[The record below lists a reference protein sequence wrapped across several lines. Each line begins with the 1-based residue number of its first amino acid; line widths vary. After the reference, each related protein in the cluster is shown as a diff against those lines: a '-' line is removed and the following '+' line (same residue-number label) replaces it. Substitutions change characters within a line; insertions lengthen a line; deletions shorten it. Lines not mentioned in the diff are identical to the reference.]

1 MLRENQHHFPMSV
14 MHDKLT
20 LTETVGNEVA
30 MSQTIKQVSSEVT
43 GWPKSRELIEFT
55 GHHVL
60 EAQDRALLN
69 ILYQIAHDSGRMTV
83 KDAEWTVALSDLRLG
98 SHESNDR
105 LRQSFKR
112 LKHVVVT
119 VPYHDRDG
127 DRCELITGLFDFF
140 DLSKPERTEAATVR
154 FGLPKE
160 LQPILA
166 QSERWGRIRAEI
178 VHAMSSK
185 YAIALYEL
193 VQARVNMET
202 CVETF
207 SLDTF
212 RALVGVPPGK
222 MVRGPDF
229 RRFVLDV
236 ASMEINALADVGVT
250 LDVKRKGD
258 RANGAITHVT
268 MAWWRKQGD
277 EYRASIEELK
287 KPKTGRKT
295 RMKRAIA

>member
-1 MLRENQHHFPMSV
+1 MSR
-14 MHDKLT
+14 T
-20 LTETVGNEVA
+20 L
-30 MSQTIKQVSSEVT
+30 KQLSNDVT
-43 GWPKSRELIEFT
+43 GWPKAKELIEFT

-60 EAQDRALLN
+60 EAADRAVLN
-69 ILYQIAHDSGRMTV
+69 TLYQIAHDSGRMAV
-83 KDAEWTVALSDLRLG
+83 KDAEWSVALSDLRLG
-98 SHESNDR
+98 THESNDR

-119 VPYHDRDG
+119 VPYYDQDG
-127 DRCELITGLFDFF
+127 DACELITGMFDFF
-140 DLSKPERTEAATVR
+140 DVSKTASTEAATVR
-154 FGLPKE
+154 FGLPKK

-166 QSERWGRIRAEI
+166 QSERWGRIRAEV
-178 VHAMSSK
+178 VHAMGSK

-193 VQARVNMET
+193 IQARINMET

-207 SLDTF
+207 PIDKF
-212 RALVGVPPGK
+212 RALMGVPPGK
-222 MVRGPDF
+222 LERGSNF
-229 RRFVLDV
+229 TLRVLQPAEAEV
-236 ASMEINALADVGVT
+236 NALADVGVS
-250 LDVKRKGD
+250 LAVKRKGD
-258 RANGAITHVT
+258 RPNGAITHVT

>member
-1 MLRENQHHFPMSV
+1 MIHEFGYSMGQGPV
-14 MHDKLT
+14 
-20 LTETVGNEVA
+20 
-30 MSQTIKQVSSEVT
+30 SQTIRQLSNDVT
-43 GWPKSRELIEFT
+43 GWPKAKELIEFT

-69 ILYQIAHDSGRMTV
+69 SLYQIAHDSGRMTI
-83 KDAEWTVALSDLRLG
+83 KDAEWIVPLADLRPG
-98 SHESNDR
+98 AHESNDR

-119 VPYHDRDG
+119 VPYYDQDS

-193 VQARVNMET
+193 VQARINMET

-207 SLDTF
+207 PLDRF
-212 RALVGVPPGK
+212 RALLGVSPGK
-222 MVRGPDF
+222 LERG
-229 RRFVLDV
+229 
-236 ASMEINALADVGVT
+236 ASLMQKALKPAEAEVNALADVGVT
-250 LDVKRKGD
+250 LDVKRKGG

-287 KPKTGRKT
+287 KPKTGRKE
-295 RMKRAIA
+295 RLKL